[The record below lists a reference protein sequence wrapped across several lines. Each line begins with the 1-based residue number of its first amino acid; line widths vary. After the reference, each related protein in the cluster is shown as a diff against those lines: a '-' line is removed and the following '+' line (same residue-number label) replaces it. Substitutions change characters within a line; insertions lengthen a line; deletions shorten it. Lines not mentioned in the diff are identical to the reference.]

1 MTKFFYRVGEGD
13 TIISISKKFSI
24 SPVKII
30 KLNRLKKEVEQG
42 DLLYLE
48 QKDSKTKTYVVQPF
62 DNLDSVAKK
71 FSLDKSQIIKRNG
84 VDYLFYGLIIEI

>member
-1 MTKFFYRVGEGD
+1 MTKFFYRVSEGD

-24 SPVKII
+24 PPVKII

-48 QKDSKTKTYVVQPF
+48 QKDCKTKTYVVQPF

-71 FSLDKSQIIKRNG
+71 LAVDKDKIISING
-84 VDYLFYGLIIEI
+84 VDYLFYGLIIEV